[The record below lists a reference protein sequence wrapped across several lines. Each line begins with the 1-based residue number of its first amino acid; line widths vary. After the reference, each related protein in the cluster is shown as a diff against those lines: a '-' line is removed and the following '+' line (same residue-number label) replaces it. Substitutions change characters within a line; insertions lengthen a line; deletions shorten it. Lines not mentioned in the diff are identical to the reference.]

1 METKLRITGGEPEV
15 DDDAEGDVAGVRD
28 AAAVGAVPAVTGAA
42 PPGSRPVLAMPGPAT
57 TPAPAIPAPERNL
70 RRLILK

>member
-1 METKLRITGGEPEV
+1 VETKLRITGGEPEV
-15 DDDAEGDVAGVRD
+15 VDDAEGDVAGV
-28 AAAVGAVPAVTGAA
+28 GALPTVTGAA